1 MAITVEKLADGKHAV
16 VETNHVSAVRTGNI
30 AAQYVADVKL
40 DNGMALSVDH
50 SQGKVKLAVDGQPVY
65 LHASDEQ
72 LYEDHVGR
80 DAFYIKE
87 GEYPKA
93 LLLEVGDIFE
103 TDAVAVDT
111 YNVGD
116 AVGPMADGLWGKVP
130 TVKNIEAVVA
140 GTVYLPN
147 GKAGLKIAIT
157 KVASASATP
166 EA

>member
-1 MAITVEKLADGKHAV
+1 MAITTKALADGKHAV

-30 AAQYVADVKL
+30 AAQYVAEVKL

-50 SQGKVKLAVDGQPVY
+50 SGKKVKVAEDGKPVY

-103 TDAVAVDT
+103 TDAVVAGA
-111 YNVGD
+111 YNAGD
-116 AVGPMADGLWGKVP
+116 VVGPTAEGLWGKDS
-130 TVKNIEAVVA
+130 TITTIEAVVA
-140 GTVYLPN
+140 EGIYLPN

-157 KVASASATP
+157 KVASA
-166 EA
+166 

>member
-1 MAITVEKLADGKHAV
+1 MAITTKALADGKHAV

-30 AAQYVADVKL
+30 AAQYVAEVAL

-50 SQGKVKLAVDGQPVY
+50 SGKKVKVAEDGKPVY

-80 DAFYIKE
+80 DAFYIKK

-116 AVGPMADGLWGKVP
+116 VVGPLATGLWGKTP
-130 TVKNIEAVVA
+130 TVTSIEAVVA

-157 KVASASATP
+157 KVASA
-166 EA
+166 

>member
-1 MAITVEKLADGKHAV
+1 MAITTKALADGKHAV

-30 AAQYVADVKL
+30 AAQYVAAVKL

-50 SQGKVKLAVDGQPVY
+50 KERKVGLAKDGQAVY

-103 TDAVAVDT
+103 TDAVVAGEYT
-111 YNVGD
+111 AGD
-116 AVGPMADGLWGKVP
+116 VVGPMTTGLWGKTP
-130 TVKNIEAVVA
+130 EITNIEAVVA
-140 GTVYLPN
+140 GEVYLPN

-157 KVASASATP
+157 KVASA
-166 EA
+166 

>member
-1 MAITVEKLADGKHAV
+1 MAITTKALADGKHAV

-30 AAQYVADVKL
+30 VAQYVADVKL

-103 TDAVAVDT
+103 TDAVVAGE

-116 AVGPMADGLWGKVP
+116 VVGPVAGGLWGTSP
-130 TVKNIEAVVA
+130 TVTNIEAVVA

-157 KVASASATP
+157 KTKVASA
-166 EA
+166 

>member
-1 MAITVEKLADGKHAV
+1 MAITVKKLADGKHAV

-30 AAQYVADVKL
+30 AAQYVAEVKL

-50 SQGKVKLAVDGQPVY
+50 SGRKVNVAKAGQAVY

-103 TDAVAVDT
+103 TDAVEEGT
-111 YNVGD
+111 YEAGEV
-116 AVGPMADGLWGKVP
+116 VGPTAEGLWGKTPLEGV
-130 TVKNIEAVVA
+130 TIEAVVA

-157 KVASASATP
+157 KVASA
-166 EA
+166 

>member
-1 MAITVEKLADGKHAV
+1 MAITTKALADGKHAV

-30 AAQYVADVKL
+30 AAQYVAEVKL

-50 SQGKVKLAVDGQPVY
+50 SGRKVNLVVAGQPVY

-103 TDAVAVDT
+103 TDAVVAGE

-116 AVGPMADGLWGKVP
+116 VVGPVAGGLWGKDS
-130 TVKNIEAVVA
+130 TITTIEAVVA
-140 GTVYLPN
+140 EGIYLPN

-157 KVASASATP
+157 KVASA
-166 EA
+166 

>member
-1 MAITVEKLADGKHAV
+1 MAITVNKLADGKHAV

-30 AAQYVADVKL
+30 AAQYAAEVNL

-50 SQGKVKLAVDGQPVY
+50 SGRKVNVVAAGKPVY

-103 TDAVAVDT
+103 TDAVVPAE
-111 YNVGD
+111 YNAGD
-116 AVGPMADGLWGKVP
+116 VVGPTAEGLWGKTILEGV
-130 TVKNIEAVVA
+130 TIEAVVA
-140 GTVYLPN
+140 EGIYLPN

-157 KVASASATP
+157 KVASA
-166 EA
+166 

>member
-1 MAITVEKLADGKHAV
+1 MAITVKALAEGKHAV

-30 AAQYVADVKL
+30 AAQYVAEVKL

-50 SQGKVKLAVDGQPVY
+50 SGRKVGLAKDGKAVY

-80 DAFYIKE
+80 DAFYIKAK
-87 GEYPKA
+87 EYPKA

-103 TDAVAVDT
+103 TDAVVAGEYT
-111 YNVGD
+111 AGD
-116 AVGPMADGLWGKVP
+116 VVGPMNTGLWGKTPDV
-130 TVKNIEAVVA
+130 TNIEAVVA
-140 GTVYLPN
+140 EEVYLPN

-157 KVASASATP
+157 KIVSA
-166 EA
+166 